1 MGNEIQG
8 NRERREVQIVREIGV
23 ALISGKK
30 FERGKLSLRL
40 VLGQRG
46 RERERER
53 TRKIMTSFRARRKT
67 FIFWWPFDMSGKLDS
82 VVL

>member
-46 RERERER
+46 RERERE
-53 TRKIMTSFRARRKT
+53 
-67 FIFWWPFDMSGKLDS
+67 D
-82 VVL
+82 